1 MPSHGQLGSDA
12 IHGSLM
18 IKGRKVLDETG
29 TKLFLGKYQVVGP
42 RIKVA
47 GVPTPGGAIALP
59 DGTAA
64 SASNA
69 ANSIIAVLQTHG
81 LIA

>member
-1 MPSHGQLGSDA
+1 
-12 IHGSLM
+12 M
-18 IKGRKVLDETG
+18 IKGRKVFDETG

-42 RIKVA
+42 RVQAA
-47 GVPTPGGAIALP
+47 GTPTAGGAIALP

-64 SASNA
+64 GASAA
-69 ANSIIAVLQTHG
+69 ANAIIAVLQTHG